1 MGLAS
6 TVLGTLGILAIVE
19 GLFVVLFPKQSKSIT
34 RKLLKVNNFKKIG
47 MIELIVGII
56 LLLIAVWLGNY

>member
-6 TVLGTLGILAIVE
+6 TVLGTIGILTIIE

-47 MIELIVGII
+47 MIELIVGIV